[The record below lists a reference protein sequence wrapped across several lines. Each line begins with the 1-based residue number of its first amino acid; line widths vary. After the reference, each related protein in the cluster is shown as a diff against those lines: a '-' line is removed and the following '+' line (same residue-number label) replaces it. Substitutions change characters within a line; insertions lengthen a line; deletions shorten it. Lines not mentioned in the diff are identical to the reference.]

1 MQNPPTND
9 IDVTVIGC
17 GIAGMAACIH
27 LRDAGLKV
35 LCIEPQA
42 IDDDPV
48 GESLDWSAP
57 ALLEALGLPMNELL
71 QQGVATY
78 KRHVVLRLA
87 DGSEQHYVPGEWL
100 GKPPYNVNLSTMHV
114 DRTMLN
120 QALRQRVIDKGVV
133 MLNDKVVNVE
143 TSGRRV
149 VAITTAGGE
158 RINSPWF
165 LDASGS
171 HTSLLPRLFRSPAHE
186 YGPNKVAMWEY
197 FTVTKSI
204 EGTTLHTN
212 SSGAPY
218 MEWVWQIPV
227 HPDAVSVGYVCPGEG
242 VKEKRRQGMSVAD
255 IFQERVAQLPELGVL
270 MPSAAGRS
278 PRTTSFRCRVFQQ
291 ITGPNW
297 LAIGEAAAMVDPMT
311 SNGVT
316 AAIRHAADAARLIIR
331 YHKRRSLPYLP
342 AAMYQLRVTS
352 LARFFNGAIEKVLY
366 ERPIRNRIGAFRAGD
381 VYTIPAWSLN
391 VIYSRLQPQGILK
404 TLLFGGLVT
413 TLRAAVHVFYTLC
426 RWTHPSQRVDA

>member
-1 MQNPPTND
+1 MQSSPTND
-9 IDVTVIGC
+9 MDVTVIGC

-71 QQGVATY
+71 EQGVGTC
-78 KRHVVLRLA
+78 KRHVILRLG
-87 DGSEQHYVPGEWL
+87 DGSEQHYEPGEWL
-100 GKPPYNVNLSTMHV
+100 GKPPYNVNLSTLHV
-114 DRTMLN
+114 DRRMLN
-120 QALRQRVIDKGVV
+120 KALRQRVMDKGVV
-133 MLNDKVVNVE
+133 MLRDKVVNVE

-158 RINSPWF
+158 RISSPWF

-171 HTSLLPRLFRSPAHE
+171 HSSLFPRLFRSRVYE

-197 FTVTKSI
+197 FTVTKSV

-227 HPDAVSVGYVCPGEG
+227 HPQAVSVGYVCLGDE

-255 IFQERVAQLPELGVL
+255 IFQERVARLPGLGAM
-270 MPSAAGRS
+270 MPSPAGRS
-278 PRTTSFRCRVFQQ
+278 PRITSFRCRVFRQ

-297 LAIGEAAAMVDPMT
+297 LAIGESAAMVDPMT

-316 AAIRHAADAARLIIR
+316 AAIRHAGEASRLIIR
-331 YHKRRSLPYLP
+331 YRKRRSLPYLP
-342 AAMYQLRVTS
+342 AAMYRVRVIS

-391 VIYSRLQPQGILK
+391 VVYSRLQPQGILK

-426 RWTHPSQRVDA
+426 RWTQPSQRVAA